1 VNDARVYYEGDVFE
15 EAGNDRTL
23 VYDLTVF
30 GIGEHLL
37 GSTATP
43 TPATTSS
50 WCARRRGRR
59 GHGGHGVARSLAAPV
74 RSVTG

>member
-15 EAGNDRTL
+15 EAGNDRML

-37 GSTATP
+37 EIYSD
-43 TPATTSS
+43 ATTGYDLVVV
-50 WCARRRGRR
+50 RTD
-59 GHGGHGVARSLAAPV
+59 GVVVEDTAA
-74 RSVTG
+74 TE